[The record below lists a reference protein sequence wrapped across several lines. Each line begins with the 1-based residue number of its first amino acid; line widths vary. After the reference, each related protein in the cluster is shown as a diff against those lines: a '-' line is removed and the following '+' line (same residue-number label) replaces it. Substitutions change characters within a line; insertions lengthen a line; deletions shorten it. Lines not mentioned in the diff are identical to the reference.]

1 MSKIPSVFTGQDLIS
16 WMLANLDL
24 CDAAEALMLANRMAA
39 SGYFFPIDDH
49 VLQVKNDNT
58 YYRFQV
64 RMRPVKTGNRDC
76 LVVFLR
82 KLFHCKTSLQG
93 GNVCRLNNVKIL
105 DFDQFDNS
113 SIFMLKTMICR
124 LIWRNL
130 GSNSASHYKCYCIVT
145 V

>member
-124 LIWRNL
+124 LI
-130 GSNSASHYKCYCIVT
+130 
-145 V
+145 

>member
-64 RMRPVKTGNRDC
+64 RTRNRDFFF
-76 LVVFLR
+76 FL
-82 KLFHCKTSLQG
+82 KIISLQ
-93 GNVCRLNNVKIL
+93 NKFAVKKCL
-105 DFDQFDNS
+105 S
-113 SIFMLKTMICR
+113 SQ
-124 LIWRNL
+124 
-130 GSNSASHYKCYCIVT
+130 
-145 V
+145 

>member
-64 RMRPVKTGNRDC
+64 RTRPVKTDT
-76 LVVFLR
+76 
-82 KLFHCKTSLQG
+82 KTFFS
-93 GNVCRLNNVKIL
+93 
-105 DFDQFDNS
+105 S
-113 SIFMLKTMICR
+113 SIFREHPFNFL
-124 LIWRNL
+124 
-130 GSNSASHYKCYCIVT
+130 
-145 V
+145 